1 MALLKSIISIGYGA
15 LDQLQNF
22 LRPSKTIMPIG
33 KKLNQMFSWEKI
45 SFLKTKK
52 YFAESLRNVM
62 KP

>member
-1 MALLKSIISIGYGA
+1 MALLKSIISIDHGA
-15 LDQLQNF
+15 LDQLQKF
-22 LRPSKTIMPIG
+22 LRPSKTIMSIV